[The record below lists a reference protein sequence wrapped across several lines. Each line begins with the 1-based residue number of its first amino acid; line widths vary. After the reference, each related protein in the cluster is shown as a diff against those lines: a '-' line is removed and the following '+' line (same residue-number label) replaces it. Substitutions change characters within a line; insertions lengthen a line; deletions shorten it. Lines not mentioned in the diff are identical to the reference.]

1 MFSLK
6 PTPVLCVCV
15 FVKCKW
21 TVVILIFAL
30 KRNHLSDPC
39 VLDQNLDAFIVCQT
53 VISAR
58 HESYTKTQRAS
69 LIVPILTCDRNGN
82 ILHTAQA
89 SPLWRYVI
97 FNVIT
102 CFVQQTVL
110 FARHVN
116 RTLTFS
122 LRLCW
127 WDERMRRCTGWWTVC
142 INNHCFSL
150 PSCTRCNTVSDEFSG
165 GCISSLCC
173 SVAHTHR
180 HTHLYSTLH
189 VTPVSFS
196 ISKHGTSSSPPLY
209 WSVICTVTQSGYIQG
224 TAAMAYSGMG
234 RYCWW
239 SIHFHLIVGNDWE

>member
-6 PTPVLCVCV
+6 PTPLLCVCV

-21 TVVILIFAL
+21 TVVVLIFAL

-69 LIVPILTCDRNGN
+69 LIVPILTCDRNGD

-127 WDERMRRCTGWWTVC
+127 WDERMRRCTGWWMVC

-173 SVAHTHR
+173 SAHTHR

-209 WSVICTVTQSGYIQG
+209 WSVICTVTQSGYIQVAG
-224 TAAMAYSGMG
+224 T
-234 RYCWW
+234 
-239 SIHFHLIVGNDWE
+239 VGGVYIFI